1 MLLKFQVWQV
11 NQLKYVL
18 YVFEEIKGMPKRG
31 WSKCLDKREKGKGQ
45 GLVMKRINQKN
56 PNKNSSFWTAW
67 IFIKNPAGIYLHKRN
82 NRNSRTG
89 S

>member
-31 WSKCLDKREKGKGQ
+31 WSKCLD
-45 GLVMKRINQKN
+45 
-56 PNKNSSFWTAW
+56 
-67 IFIKNPAGIYLHKRN
+67 
-82 NRNSRTG
+82 
-89 S
+89 